1 MRVVMPTDVVQTIDQ
16 LFSHAKNNAGQGT
29 ISSGHSPQLRGI
41 LSLVKDI
48 PSELINLP
56 PEHYA
61 DLVLATS
68 TIEQTLATWVSRGD
82 MGLMPPVKGRDP
94 VTVIR
99 YVLSLCPDEYPA
111 PTTIELS
118 FINDGV
124 TRESIRSDVGA
135 TYRALNNNEWKAATI
150 LGGAAIEA
158 LLHWRLGGE
167 PNPTSS
173 QIASA
178 AATFNA
184 PKSKDDW
191 VLAHFIPVAEALK
204 LIKPHTAKAADL
216 ARGFRN
222 LIHPGVGVRKNQI
235 CDKATAYQAV
245 AALEHVIRDLSP
257 P

>member
-1 MRVVMPTDVVQTIDQ
+1 
-16 LFSHAKNNAGQGT
+16 
-29 ISSGHSPQLRGI
+29 
-41 LSLVKDI
+41 
-48 PSELINLP
+48 
-56 PEHYA
+56 
-61 DLVLATS
+61 
-68 TIEQTLATWVSRGD
+68 
-82 MGLMPPVKGRDP
+82 
-94 VTVIR
+94 
-99 YVLSLCPDEYPA
+99 
-111 PTTIELS
+111 
-118 FINDGV
+118 
-124 TRESIRSDVGA
+124 
-135 TYRALNNNEWKAATI
+135 
-150 LGGAAIEA
+150 

-167 PNPTSS
+167 PNPTPS

-178 AATFNA
+178 AATFKA

-204 LIKPHTAKAADL
+204 LIKRHTAKAADL